1 MRPDNTHHL
10 LAAAQRR
17 RDSTLERAQRTL
29 RELSETG
36 QRYTVTDIAA
46 RAGVSRAWLYTQIG
60 LRDQIRQLADQRP
73 RRPPVVEETQRSS
86 DASLRQRLTLAH
98 TRVREL
104 DDENRNLRDQI
115 AHLHGQ
121 LRATRIAGD
130 RVVADTVHDA
140 NSLIRLSNDQTDP
153 R

>member
-1 MRPDNTHHL
+1 MRSNNTHHL

-17 RDSTLERAQRTL
+17 RDSTIERAQRTL

-36 QRYTVTDIAA
+36 KRYTVTDIAA
-46 RAGVSRAWLYTQIG
+46 RAGVSRAWLYAQTG

-73 RRPPVVEETQRSS
+73 TTPPVIEETRRSS
-86 DASLRQRLTLAH
+86 DASLRQRLALAH
-98 TRVREL
+98 SRVREL
-104 DDENRNLRDQI
+104 DDENRHLRDQV

-121 LRATRIAGD
+121 IRAIRLGGTP
-130 RVVADTVHDA
+130 VADTVHNA
-140 NSLIRLSNDQTDP
+140 NSLIRLRNDRTDP

>member
-29 RELSETG
+29 RGLGESG
-36 QRYTVTDIAA
+36 QRYTMTDLAA
-46 RAGVSRAWLYTQIG
+46 RAGVSRAWLYAQTG
-60 LRDQIRQLADQRP
+60 LRDQIRQLTHQRP
-73 RRPPVVEETQRSS
+73 TSPPIIDQTQRSS

-98 TRVREL
+98 TRIREL
-104 DDENRNLRDQI
+104 DDENRHLRDQI
-115 AHLHGQ
+115 AQLHGQ
-121 LRATRIAGD
+121 LRATRLRGTP
-130 RVVADTVHDA
+130 VADTVHDE
-140 NSLIRLSNDQTDP
+140 NNLVRLPNDRTGP

>member
-36 QRYTVTDIAA
+36 QRYTVIDIAA
-46 RAGVSRAWLYTQIG
+46 RAGVSRAWLYAQIG
-60 LRDQIRQLADQRP
+60 LRDQIRQLTDQRP
-73 RRPPVVEETQRSS
+73 TSPRVIDQTQRSS
-86 DASLRQRLTLAH
+86 DASLRQRLKLAH
-98 TRVREL
+98 ARITEL
-104 DDENRNLRDQI
+104 DDDNRRPRNQV
-115 AHLHGQ
+115 AQLHGQ
-121 LRATRIAGD
+121 LRATRLHGPP
-130 RVVADTVHDA
+130 VADTVH
-140 NSLIRLSNDQTDP
+140 NESNLVTLPNDRTDP